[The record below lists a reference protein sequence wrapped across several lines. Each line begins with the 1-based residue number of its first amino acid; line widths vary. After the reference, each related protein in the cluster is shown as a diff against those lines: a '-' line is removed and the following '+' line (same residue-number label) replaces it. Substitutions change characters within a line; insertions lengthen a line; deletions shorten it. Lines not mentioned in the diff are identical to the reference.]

1 VAASLIA
8 RKAARLVDVIDDL
21 RGRLRR
27 VFAAELSRAVAET
40 VRDVLAALLGGRPGP
55 AWGRPA
61 AGDEA
66 DQYAGA
72 GWDDAAW
79 AADPFGRYADP
90 DDDDDDDD
98 DGVTPAARPAPDTAA
113 VLTLAVAAG
122 GWLARHSRSRL
133 CGAAAALAVGA
144 AAVFGGPAAKSVLAV
159 VAAVHQLAGTGAGD
173 VLNRPSD

>member
-8 RKAARLVDVIDDL
+8 RKAARLVAVIDAL

-61 AGDEA
+61 GGDEPGR
-66 DQYAGA
+66 YAGA

-79 AADPFGRYADP
+79 AADPFGRCADP

-98 DGVTPAARPAPDTAA
+98 DGVTPAARPAAVSAA

-122 GWLARHSRSRL
+122 RWLARHTRSRL

-144 AAVFGGPAAKSVLAV
+144 AAVFGGPAAKSALAAA
-159 VAAVHQLAGTGAGD
+159 AAVHQLVGAGD
-173 VLNRPSD
+173 SVVLSPD